1 MLTILGGEEKMSR
14 RLLLCVLL
22 GLSALAGCS
31 GKQEGPVVQTA
42 QGEVQGFIKEGVHLF
57 YGIPYAA
64 PPVGDLRW
72 KAPQAP
78 ASWQGVRAATKAP
91 PQCFQYMLYMQRG
104 QEDCLFLNVATPDT
118 KPAKPK
124 PVMVWFHGGGFIGG
138 DGLEGTPLRRL
149 AARGDVVVVS
159 MQYRVGAL
167 GFLAHPALSV
177 ESEKAGNPHASGNY
191 GLMDQQAA
199 LRWVRNN
206 IAAFGGDP
214 KNVTIFGE
222 SAGGMSVCAH
232 LASPV
237 SKGLFQQAIIES
249 GPCFGH
255 NANLPAAEKQ
265 GEWLAIR
272 AGCEGRGD
280 LLQCLRSKKPE
291 EILQALPND
300 PAFVFGEGSFGVWG
314 PVTDG
319 YILPESIQKSFQTGH
334 FNRVPVIN
342 GNNDDEGTLMVM
354 FSHEYRFKPLKA
366 EDYEKRIRYLVG
378 DNQAIIDKVKA
389 RYPLEKYVDPGAA
402 LSEVLGDSYMACS
415 IHQIS
420 DLLSKWTP
428 VYAYTFTYPD
438 AKFILPE
445 MRKLGAFHSAELQF
459 VFHAPMNWFRSHFSG
474 DELNLANNM
483 MDYWS
488 QFAHTGN
495 PNAEKHLVWPLYS
508 DNQKQMMFDRQL
520 SISNNSKREAC
531 DFWHSLGLEN
541 RHALQQYEVASPAQQ

>member
-1 MLTILGGEEKMSR
+1 MSR
-14 RLLLCVLL
+14 RFLLCLLLCV
-22 GLSALAGCS
+22 SYLAGCS
-31 GKQEGPVVQTA
+31 EKQEGPVVKTA
-42 QGEVQGFIKEGVHLF
+42 QGDVQGFIKENVNMF

-72 KAPQAP
+72 KTPQPHAN
-78 ASWQGVRAATKAP
+78 WEGVRKTTSAP
-91 PQCFQYMLYMQRG
+91 PLCFQSMLYMQRG
-104 QEDCLFLNVATPDT
+104 QEDCLYLNVATPDI

-138 DGLEGTPLRRL
+138 DGLQGTPLQRL

-159 MQYRVGAL
+159 LQYRVGAL
-167 GFLAHPALSV
+167 GFMAHPALSA
-177 ESEKAGNPHASGNY
+177 ESEKTNNQSVSGNY

-199 LRWVRNN
+199 LRWVRDN
-206 IAAFGGDP
+206 IGAFGGDS

-237 SKGLFQQAIIES
+237 SAGLFKQAIIQS
-249 GPCFGH
+249 GPCTKN
-255 NANLPAAEKQ
+255 NADLSAAEKQ

-272 AGCEGRGD
+272 AGCEGRGN
-280 LLQCLRSKKPE
+280 LLQCLRDKKPE

-300 PAFVFGEGSFGVWG
+300 PAFVFGEGDFGVWG

-319 YILPESIQKSFQTGH
+319 HILPESIQQSFQSGR

-342 GNNDDEGTLMVM
+342 GNNDDEGSLMVM
-354 FSHEYRFKPLKA
+354 FSHEYRFKPLQA

-378 DNQAIIDKVKA
+378 DNQTIIDKVKA
-389 RYPLEKYVDPGAA
+389 RYPLEKYEDPGAA
-402 LSEVLGDSYMACS
+402 LAAVLGDEFMSCN
-415 IHQIS
+415 IHEVS
-420 DLLSKWTP
+420 DWLSPWAP

-438 AKFILPE
+438 AAFVLPE

-459 VFHAPMNWFRSHFSG
+459 VFHAPMNWFRSYFSG
-474 DELNLANNM
+474 DELKLSNAM

-495 PNAEKHLVWPLYS
+495 PNRAEQLVWPLYAE
-508 DNQKQMMFDRQL
+508 QKNQMMFDRKL
-520 SISNNSKREAC
+520 SIANNSKQEAC
-531 DFWHSLGLEN
+531 AFWRSLGLDN
-541 RHALQQYEVASPAQQ
+541 RRALQQFEVQPIKK

>member
-1 MLTILGGEEKMSR
+1 MSR
-14 RLLLCVLL
+14 RFLLCLLLCVSCLV
-22 GLSALAGCS
+22 GCS
-31 GKQEGPVVQTA
+31 EKQEDPVVKTA
-42 QGEVQGFIKEGVHLF
+42 QGDVQGFIKENVNVF

-64 PPVGDLRW
+64 PPVGELRW
-72 KAPQAP
+72 KAPQP
-78 ASWQGVRAATKAP
+78 RASWQGILKTTQAP
-91 PQCFQYMLYMQRG
+91 PLCFQSMLYMQRG
-104 QEDCLFLNVATPDT
+104 QEDCLYLNVATPDI

-138 DGLEGTPLRRL
+138 DGLQGTPLQRL

-159 MQYRVGAL
+159 LQYRVGAL
-167 GFLAHPALSV
+167 GFMAHPALSA
-177 ESEKAGNPHASGNY
+177 ESEKTNNQSVSGNY

-199 LRWVRNN
+199 LRWVRDN
-206 IAAFGGDP
+206 IGAFGGDS

-237 SKGLFQQAIIES
+237 SAGLFKQAIIQS
-249 GPCFGH
+249 GPCTKN
-255 NANLPAAEKQ
+255 NADLSAAEKQ

-272 AGCEGRGD
+272 AGCEGRGN
-280 LLQCLRSKKPE
+280 LLQCLRDKKPE

-300 PAFVFGEGSFGVWG
+300 PAFVFGEGDFGVWG

-319 YILPESIQKSFQTGH
+319 HILPESIQQSFQSGR

-342 GNNDDEGTLMVM
+342 GNNDDEGSLMVM
-354 FSHEYRFKPLKA
+354 FSHEYRFKPLQA

-378 DNQAIIDKVKA
+378 DNQTIIDKVKA
-389 RYPLEKYVDPGAA
+389 RYPLEKYEDPGAA
-402 LSEVLGDSYMACS
+402 LAAVLGDEFMSCN
-415 IHQIS
+415 IHEVS
-420 DLLSKWTP
+420 DWLSPWAP

-438 AKFILPE
+438 AAFVLPE

-459 VFHAPMNWFRSHFSG
+459 VFHAPMNWFRSYFSG
-474 DELNLANNM
+474 DELKLSNAM

-495 PNAEKHLVWPLYS
+495 PNRAEQLVWPLYAE
-508 DNQKQMMFDRQL
+508 QKNQMMFDRKL
-520 SISNNSKREAC
+520 SIANNSKQEAC
-531 DFWHSLGLEN
+531 AFWRSLGLDN
-541 RHALQQYEVASPAQQ
+541 RRALQQFEVQPIKK

>member
-1 MLTILGGEEKMSR
+1 MFQR
-14 RLLLCVLL
+14 WLLCVLL
-22 GLSALAGCS
+22 CASGVAGCS
-31 GKQEGPVVQTA
+31 GKQEGPVVKTA

-64 PPVGDLRW
+64 PPVGNLRW
-72 KAPQAP
+72 QAPQPP
-78 ASWQGVRAATKAP
+78 ANWQGTRAATKAP

-104 QEDCLFLNVATPDT
+104 QEDCLYLNVATPDT

-138 DGLEGTPLRRL
+138 DSLQGTPMQRL
-149 AARGDVVVVS
+149 AARGDVVLVS

-167 GFLAHPALSV
+167 GFMAHPSLSA
-177 ESEKAGNPHASGNY
+177 ESKKSGNLYASGNY

-199 LRWVRNN
+199 LRWVQNN

-232 LASPV
+232 LASPA
-237 SKGLFQQAIIES
+237 SKNLFQKAIIQS
-249 GPCFGH
+249 GPCFGN
-255 NANLPAAEKQ
+255 NASLSAAEKQ

-314 PVTDG
+314 PVIDKK
-319 YILPESIQKSFQTGH
+319 ILPDDMDTLFRTGN

-342 GNNDDEGTLMVM
+342 GNNDDEGSLMVM

-366 EDYEKRIRYLVG
+366 TDYEKRIRYLVG
-378 DNQAIIDKVKA
+378 DNQEIIDKVKA
-389 RYPLEKYVDPGAA
+389 RYPLEKYADPGAA
-402 LSEVLGDSYMACS
+402 ISEVLGDSFMACN
-415 IHQIS
+415 IHRTS
-420 DLLSKWTP
+420 DTLAAWTP

-438 AKFILPE
+438 ARFVLPE

-459 VFHAPMNWFRSHFSG
+459 IFHSPMNWFLGTFAG
-474 DELNLANNM
+474 KELNLANSM
-483 MDYWS
+483 MDYWA
-488 QFAHTGN
+488 QFARTGN
-495 PNAEKHLVWPLYS
+495 PNDGKQLVWPLYIVNS
-508 DNQKQMMFDRQL
+508 TDDKKQMMFDREL
-520 SISNNSKREAC
+520 SISNTSKRDAC
-531 DFWHSLGLEN
+531 AFWNALGLEHH
-541 RHALQQYEVASPAQQ
+541 RALQQFELSPTSVRQ

>member
-1 MLTILGGEEKMSR
+1 MLCLGGCFNKS
-14 RLLLCVLL
+14 
-22 GLSALAGCS
+22 
-31 GKQEGPVVQTA
+31 EGPVVKITN
-42 QGEVQGFIKEGVHLF
+42 GEVQGFTKEGVHMF

-64 PPVGDLRW
+64 PPTGDLRW
-72 KAPQAP
+72 KPPQTP
-78 ASWQGVRAATKAP
+78 ANWSGIRAATKAP

-104 QEDCLFLNVATPDT
+104 QEDCLYLNVATPDT
-118 KPAKPK
+118 KPATAK

-138 DGLEGTPLRRL
+138 DGLEGTPLQRL

-167 GFLAHPALSV
+167 GFMAHPALST
-177 ESEKAGNPHASGNY
+177 EAKKSGGHAISGNY

-199 LRWVRNN
+199 LRWVKNN

-214 KNVTIFGE
+214 NNVTIFGE

-237 SKGLFQQAIIES
+237 STGLFKQAIIES
-249 GPCFGH
+249 GPCLGR
-255 NANLPAAEKQ
+255 NPSLSAAEKQ

-280 LLQCLRSKKPE
+280 LLSCLRSKTPE
-291 EILQALPND
+291 QILQALPND
-300 PAFVFGEGSFGVWG
+300 PAFVFGEGEFGMWS
-314 PVTDG
+314 PVVDG
-319 YILPESIQKSFQTGH
+319 YVLPDTEEHLFSTGQ

-342 GNNDDEGTLMVM
+342 GNNDDEGSLMIM

-378 DNQAIIDKVKA
+378 DNQTIIDKLKA
-389 RYPLEKYVDPGAA
+389 HYPLEQYSDAGAA
-402 LSEVLGDSYMACS
+402 LSALFGDGFMACS
-415 IHQIS
+415 MHHTS
-420 DLLSKWTP
+420 ELLSKWTP

-438 AKFILPE
+438 AAFILPE
-445 MRKLGAFHSAELQF
+445 MRELGAFHSAELQF
-459 VFHAPMNWFRSHFSG
+459 VFHAPMNWFKRSFSG
-474 DELNLANNM
+474 DELQLTNAM

-495 PNAEKHLVWPLYS
+495 PNKQGLLTWPLFS
-508 DNQKQMMFDRQL
+508 DDNKQILFNRQL
-520 SISNNSKREAC
+520 SISNTSKRDAC
-531 DFWHSLGLEN
+531 AFWQSLHVGE
-541 RHALQQYEVASPAQQ
+541 RKMLQRFEVQPSNTPLR

>member
-1 MLTILGGEEKMSR
+1 MSR
-14 RLLLCVLL
+14 RFLLCLLLCVSCLV
-22 GLSALAGCS
+22 GCS
-31 GKQEGPVVQTA
+31 EKQEDPVVKTA
-42 QGEVQGFIKEGVHLF
+42 QGDVQGFIKENVNMF

-72 KAPQAP
+72 KTPQPHAN
-78 ASWQGVRAATKAP
+78 WEGVRKTTSAP
-91 PQCFQYMLYMQRG
+91 PLCFQSMLYMQRG
-104 QEDCLFLNVATPDT
+104 QEDCLYLNVATPDI

-138 DGLEGTPLRRL
+138 DGLQGTPLQRL

-159 MQYRVGAL
+159 LQYRVGAL
-167 GFLAHPALSV
+167 GFMAHPALSA
-177 ESEKAGNPHASGNY
+177 ESEKTNNQSVSGNY

-199 LRWVRNN
+199 LRWVRDN
-206 IAAFGGDP
+206 IGAFGGDS

-237 SKGLFQQAIIES
+237 SAGLFKQAIIQS
-249 GPCFGH
+249 GPCTKN
-255 NANLPAAEKQ
+255 NADLSAAEKQ

-272 AGCEGRGD
+272 AGCEGRGN
-280 LLQCLRSKKPE
+280 LLQCLRDKKPE

-300 PAFVFGEGSFGVWG
+300 PAFVFGEGDFGVWG

-319 YILPESIQKSFQTGH
+319 HILPESIQQSFQSGR

-342 GNNDDEGTLMVM
+342 GNNDDEGSLMVM
-354 FSHEYRFKPLKA
+354 FSHEYRFKPLQA

-378 DNQAIIDKVKA
+378 DNQTIIDKVKA
-389 RYPLEKYVDPGAA
+389 RYPLEKYEDPGAA
-402 LSEVLGDSYMACS
+402 LAAVLGDEFMSCN
-415 IHQIS
+415 IHEVS
-420 DLLSKWTP
+420 DWLSPWAP

-438 AKFILPE
+438 AAFVLPE

-459 VFHAPMNWFRSHFSG
+459 VFHAPMNWFRSYFSG
-474 DELNLANNM
+474 DELKLSNAM

-495 PNAEKHLVWPLYS
+495 PNRAEQLVWPLYAE
-508 DNQKQMMFDRQL
+508 QKNQMMFDRKL
-520 SISNNSKREAC
+520 SIANNSKQEAC
-531 DFWHSLGLEN
+531 AFWRSLGLDN
-541 RHALQQYEVASPAQQ
+541 RRALQQFEVQPIKK